1 MPRQENRNT
10 PKIVSGLLY
19 TDDAFTGTPVGSP
32 DWFAWLDSATTFYF
46 ESRSSTGTLTAHRER
61 RQRGG
66 FYWIAYRRRAGVLHR
81 AHLGLA
87 HLLTLPRLEQAALAL
102 NL

>member
-1 MPRQENRNT
+1 MPRHENRKT

-32 DWFAWLDSATTFYF
+32 AWFAWLDSATTFYF
-46 ESRSSTGTLTAHRER
+46 ESPTGTLTAHREH

-66 FYWIAYRRRAGVLHR
+66 FYWIAYRRRPGILHR
-81 AHLGLA
+81 SHLGKA
-87 HLLTLPRLEQAALAL
+87 HQVTFPRLEQVAEALSL
-102 NL
+102 